1 MGDLIQCN
9 KYEAVLTQTKGS
21 TDFEANVTG
30 QRRTPKN
37 NVNFHGLQIL
47 KLFYLALKITKIHI
61 KLT

>member
-9 KYEAVLTQTKGS
+9 KYGVVLTQTKGS
-21 TDFEANVTG
+21 KDFEANVTG